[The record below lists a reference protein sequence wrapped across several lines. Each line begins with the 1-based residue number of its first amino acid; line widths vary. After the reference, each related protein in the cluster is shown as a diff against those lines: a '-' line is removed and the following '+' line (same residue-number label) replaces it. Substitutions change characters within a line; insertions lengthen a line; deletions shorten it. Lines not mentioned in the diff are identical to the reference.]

1 MTSAPCLPSARTRP
15 HTRAAPTHPLLL
27 TRALLSLCVSR
38 RCNAARACKRLVAE
52 AAVAA
57 LKAEVGEEAWDKLTE
72 QQRTAKGK
80 VYVGECHAHLR
91 NIVINA
97 MSMAAT
103 NHLKEELADSLAEFS
118 SFDRMSVDGNDLIR
132 AVFKEFHEGGEYA
145 KVSADALPPATHCRA
160 RLQFGCPVCPAPLS
174 ERARLAYPRR
184 PLGCCVAEPDGPP
197 SSLPPHGFSRCAPK
211 IRAPPHPTT
220 TTPRVRRA
228 RGVSFG
234 RGCARTTRRST

>member
-1 MTSAPCLPSARTRP
+1 M
-15 HTRAAPTHPLLL
+15 
-27 TRALLSLCVSR
+27 SR

-52 AAVAA
+52 AAITA

-97 MSMAAT
+97 MSIAAT

-118 SFDRMSVDGNDLIR
+118 TFDRMSVDGNDLIR

-145 KVSADALPPATHCRA
+145 KASAALPLATHCRA
-160 RLQFGCPVCPAPLS
+160 RLQFGCPLTVPCS
-174 ERARLAYPRR
+174 
-184 PLGCCVAEPDGPP
+184 PLGACAACIPSPP
-197 SSLPPHGFSRCAPK
+197 LG
-211 IRAPPHPTT
+211 
-220 TTPRVRRA
+220 VL
-228 RGVSFG
+228 RGG
-234 RGCARTTRRST
+234 A

>member
-1 MTSAPCLPSARTRP
+1 M
-15 HTRAAPTHPLLL
+15 
-27 TRALLSLCVSR
+27 SR

-52 AAVAA
+52 AAITA

-80 VYVGECHAHLR
+80 VYVGECHARLR

-97 MSMAAT
+97 MSIAAT

-118 SFDRMSVDGNDLIR
+118 TFDRMSVDGNDLIR

-145 KVSADALPPATHCRA
+145 KVSAALPPATHCRA

-184 PLGCCVAEPDGPP
+184 PSGCCVAEPDGPP
-197 SSLPPHGFSRCAPK
+197 LSLPPTASHAAPQK
-211 IRAPPHPTT
+211 SELPPHPTT
-220 TTPRVRRA
+220 TTPRMRRA